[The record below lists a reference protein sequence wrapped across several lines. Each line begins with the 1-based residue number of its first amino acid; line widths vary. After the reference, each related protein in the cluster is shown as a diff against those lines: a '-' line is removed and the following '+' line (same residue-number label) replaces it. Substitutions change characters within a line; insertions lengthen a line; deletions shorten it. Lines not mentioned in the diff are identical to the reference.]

1 MTTKNDYQQTMQ
13 PWPGLSKFGRSIKLT
28 EENLRIFFFEAGITE
43 KPNIVMIHGLGDE
56 ADTWRHVFLPL
67 SLNYH
72 VVALDLPGFGRSD
85 KPHISYKPK
94 FLMEKIIHLIDQL
107 EMKSVILMGNSLG
120 GILSH
125 ALAIKYP
132 ERIIGLILVDGA
144 ILQLSPMRDINLALM
159 RIPLL
164 GEWFYTHLRKNPDAA
179 FDSLRPVY
187 HDLDSLPSIDRDFL
201 YTRVN
206 HRVWSDGQKRAYF
219 STLRNLTSWVR
230 DYQAYLPTKLA
241 AFQTPTLVIR
251 GESDNLF
258 PEENAMGLLNI
269 QPRASFHTIKDAKHL
284 PHQEQPLKFLSV
296 VTSWLNE
303 TQEVK

>member
-1 MTTKNDYQQTMQ
+1 MKTINDYKQTMQ
-13 PWPGLSKFGRSIKLT
+13 PWPGLSKFGRSIELT
-28 EENLRIFFFEAGITE
+28 YENLRVFFFEAGITD

-67 SLNYH
+67 SMNYH

-85 KPHISYKPK
+85 KPHIGYTPK
-94 FLMEKIIHLIDQL
+94 FLMETIIHLIDQL
-107 EMKSVILMGNSLG
+107 GMKSVILMGNSLG

-125 ALAIKYP
+125 ALAFKYP

-144 ILQLSPMRDINLALM
+144 ILQLSPMRDINFALM

-179 FDSLRPVY
+179 FNSLRPVY
-187 HDLDSLPSIDRDFL
+187 HDLDSLPSSDRDFL

-206 HRVWSDGQKRAYF
+206 QRVWSDGQKRAYF
-219 STLRNLTSWVR
+219 STLRNLSSWIR
-230 DYQAYLPTKLA
+230 DSQADLPAQLA
-241 AFQTPTLVIR
+241 ALQTPTLVVR

-258 PEENAMGLLNI
+258 PKENAMGLLNI
-269 QPRASFHTIKDAKHL
+269 QPRTSFHTIKDAKHL
-284 PHQEQPLKFLSV
+284 PHQEQPLNFLSV
-296 VTSWLNE
+296 VSSWLNE
-303 TQEVK
+303 IQEVI